1 MATIEDAVGARLAAA
16 SGLTSLTSTRIYAL
30 HLPQRPTLP
39 AVTFRKVSGVR
50 VHAMSADPGVAH
62 PRFQVDSWGKTY
74 EAAKDVQVQVNTALS
89 RWRGTQSGVTILA
102 SFLENEIDIYE
113 DETGDYHAISDF
125 VIWHR
130 E

>member
-1 MATIEDAVGARLAAA
+1 M
-16 SGLTSLTSTRIYAL
+16 
-30 HLPQRPTLP
+30 
-39 AVTFRKVSGVR
+39 TFRKVSGVR
-50 VHAMSADPGVAH
+50 IHAMSSDPGVAH

-74 EAAKDVQVQVNTALS
+74 EASKDVQVQVNAALS
-89 RWRGTQSGVTILA
+89 RWTGTQSGVTILA
-102 SFLENEIDIYE
+102 SFLENEIDVYE